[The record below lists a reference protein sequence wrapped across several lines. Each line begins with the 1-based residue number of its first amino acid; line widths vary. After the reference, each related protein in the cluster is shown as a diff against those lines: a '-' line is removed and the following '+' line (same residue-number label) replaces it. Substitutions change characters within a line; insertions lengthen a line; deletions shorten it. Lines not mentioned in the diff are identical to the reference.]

1 MLSSNEK
8 VTSKNALFFKETLSS
23 CAMQIHQLR
32 AGSSISLV
40 SSLSANLEESV
51 KAVAKLESHIH
62 EIERGQVAQFNL
74 LDSNHRPQTER
85 AVDCTT
91 TRRY

>member
-1 MLSSNEK
+1 
-8 VTSKNALFFKETLSS
+8 
-23 CAMQIHQLR
+23 MQIHQLR

-51 KAVAKLESHIH
+51 KAVAKLEESHIH

-74 LDSNHRPQTER
+74 LDSNHRPETER